1 MLAEQILNGLVL
13 GSMYALIALGYTLVF
28 GVLDKLNF
36 AHGDIFMFGGFVA
49 VSVLALGAPLWA
61 GALAAFIVCGM
72 LGLVVELVS
81 FRKFRSHDAQI
92 TAALSSLACSIVLI
106 DATQKVWGTEPVG
119 LPLAT
124 GIRTASVTVAGL
136 RIAYVNIGILA
147 FTLLL
152 MVLLYVLIARTRMG
166 RNIRAVADSAVAAE
180 LLGIDVTRV
189 TQQTFFVAS
198 GLAGLAGVMLATRTG
213 FVTTELGLTFGIKA
227 LAVMAIGGMGD
238 LRGAV
243 AGGLLAGIVEALAAQ
258 FGLGKFGDM
267 AVWLLM
273 IAVLLVR
280 PAGLFGGVRK
290 ETRA

>member
-1 MLAEQILNGLVL
+1 VLAEQIVNGLVL

-49 VSVLALGAPLWA
+49 VTVLALGAPLWA
-61 GALAAFIVCGM
+61 GALAAFVVCGM

-81 FRKFRSHDAQI
+81 FRMFRSHDAQI
-92 TAALSSLACSIVLI
+92 TAALSSLACSIILI
-106 DATQKVWGTEPVG
+106 DATQKIWGTEPVS
-119 LPLAT
+119 LNLAT
-124 GIRTASVTVAGL
+124 AIRTANITVAGL
-136 RIAYVNIGILA
+136 RVAYVNIGILA
-147 FTLLL
+147 LAFGL
-152 MVLLYVLIARTRMG
+152 MILLYLLIARTRMG
-166 RNIRAVADSAVAAE
+166 RHIRAVADSAEAAA

-189 TQQTFFVAS
+189 TQQTFFIAS

-243 AGGLLAGIVEALAAQ
+243 VGGLLAGLVEVLATQ
-258 FGLGKFGDM
+258 LGLGKFGDM

-280 PAGLFGGVRK
+280 PAGLFGGARK
-290 ETRA
+290 ETRT

>member
-1 MLAEQILNGLVL
+1 MLAEQIVNGLVL
-13 GSMYALIALGYTLVF
+13 GAMYALIALGYTLVF

-61 GALAAFIVCGM
+61 GAFAAFVVCGV
-72 LGLVVELVS
+72 LGLAVELVS
-81 FRKFRSHDAQI
+81 FRKFRSHDAQV
-92 TAALSSLACSIVLI
+92 TAALSSLACSIILI
-106 DATQKVWGTEPVG
+106 DATQKVWGTEPVA
-119 LPLAT
+119 LTLAT
-124 GIRTASVTVAGL
+124 SIRTAAVTVQGL
-136 RIAYVNIGILA
+136 RIAYVNIGILGLA
-147 FTLLL
+147 ILL
-152 MVLLYVLIARTRMG
+152 MIGLYVLIVRTRMG

-180 LLGIDVTRV
+180 LLGIDVTQV
-189 TQQTFFVAS
+189 TQQTFFLAS
-198 GLAGLAGVMLATRTG
+198 GLAGLAGVMLAVRTG

-243 AGGLLAGIVEALAAQ
+243 VGGLLAGIVEAMATQL
-258 FGLGKFGDM
+258 GLGKFGDM

-273 IAVLLVR
+273 IVVLLVR
-280 PAGLFGGVRK
+280 PAGLFGGLRK

>member
-61 GALAAFIVCGM
+61 GALSAFVVCGV

-119 LPLAT
+119 LAIAT
-124 GIRTASVTVAGL
+124 EIRTASVTVAGL
-136 RIAYVNIGILA
+136 RIAYVNAGILA
-147 FTLLL
+147 FTLVL

-198 GLAGLAGVMLATRTG
+198 GLAGLAGVMLAIRTG